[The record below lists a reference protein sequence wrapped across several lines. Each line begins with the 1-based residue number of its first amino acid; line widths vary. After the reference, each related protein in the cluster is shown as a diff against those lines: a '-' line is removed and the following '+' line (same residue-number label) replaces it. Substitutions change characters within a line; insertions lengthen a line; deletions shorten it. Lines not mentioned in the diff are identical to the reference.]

1 MILCRF
7 LSVLAAITVLA
18 LPAPGQE
25 APATGI
31 PDTATPDP
39 RAATGGSQTLA
50 DILARQ
56 QGLKVDDRF
65 RREAIGNPDAAA
77 PVTAPLGTLGGV
89 SDPELWRALRYGEA
103 NLTVS
108 TRMPGSDMVIQD
120 GGMRW
125 LAFREGPLLRYG
137 GYLLLGM
144 IAILVVFYL
153 LRGKIR
159 IEGEHGGETITRF
172 NAIERFGHWLMAGS
186 FIVLAVT
193 GLVLI
198 FGRVALIPVFGK
210 EAYAPI
216 AAAGKW
222 AHNNIAWAFMIGLV
236 LATVVWIAHNIPNR
250 HDLKWLAVGGG
261 LFKKGVHPPA
271 RKFNAGQKIIF
282 WAVVV
287 LGLSISLS
295 GLSLLFPFE
304 LPMFAK
310 TFVILNGTGLPQA
323 LGFGELPAALGPH
336 QEMQLAQLWHGIVA
350 FLFMAIIIA
359 HIYLGSVG
367 MEGAFDA
374 VGTGEVDVQWAREH
388 HALWYEEVTG
398 KAPAHSASEPAE

>member
-1 MILCRF
+1 MILRR
-7 LSVLAAITVLA
+7 LLTVLAAITVLA

-25 APATGI
+25 ATG
-31 PDTATPDP
+31 TTTPDP
-39 RAATGGSQTLA
+39 RAATGGAQTLE

-56 QGLKVDDRF
+56 QGLAINDSF
-65 RREAIGNPDAAA
+65 RRDAIGNPEEAA
-77 PVTAPLGTLGGV
+77 PTTDQLGTLGGV
-89 SDPELWRALRYGEA
+89 SDPELWRAYRYGEA
-103 NLTVS
+103 NLTFS
-108 TRMPGSDMVIQD
+108 TRMPSSHMVVQD
-120 GGMRW
+120 SGMRW

-144 IAILVVFYL
+144 IGVLVLFYL
-153 LRGKIR
+153 VRGKIR
-159 IEGEHGGETITRF
+159 IEGEHTGKTITRF

-186 FIVLAVT
+186 FVVLALT
-193 GLVLI
+193 GLFMI
-198 FGRVALIPVFGK
+198 FGRVALIPAFGK
-210 EAYAPI
+210 DAYASI

-222 AHNNIAWAFMIGLV
+222 AHNNIAWAFMAGLV

-261 LFKKGVHPPA
+261 LFSKGVHPPA

-287 LGLSISLS
+287 LGISISVS

-304 LPMFAK
+304 LPLFAK
-310 TFVILNGTGLPQA
+310 TFAILNGTGLPQA
-323 LGFGELPAALGPH
+323 LGYGELPTALSPY
-336 QEMQLAQLWHGIVA
+336 QEMQLAQIWHGIVA
-350 FLFMAIIIA
+350 FVFMAIIIA

-374 VGTGEVDVQWAREH
+374 VGTGEVDVQWAKEH
-388 HALWYEEVTG
+388 HGLWYEEVTG
-398 KAPAHSASEPAE
+398 EAPAHPAPEPAE